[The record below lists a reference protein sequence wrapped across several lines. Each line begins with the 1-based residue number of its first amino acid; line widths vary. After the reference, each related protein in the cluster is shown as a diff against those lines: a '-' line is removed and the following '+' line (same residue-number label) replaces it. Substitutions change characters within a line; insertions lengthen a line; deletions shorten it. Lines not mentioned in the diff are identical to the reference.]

1 MTTTT
6 TTLPSLEAQ
15 REAFGRRRLVA
26 MPMAGTLAW
35 AVVGLCAPLLN
46 TLQACLLLFAATGSI
61 FYVGVFI
68 SRFTGEHL
76 LSRRH
81 PKNEFDR
88 LFMAGVMMSL
98 AVYAIAIPFYL
109 VQPDSLPLTV
119 GILTGLM
126 WLPVSWV
133 LRHPVGWLHTAV
145 RTLGVLAAW
154 LLFPENRFEAVSV
167 VIVAVYAV
175 TLVVLERRWR
185 AQQGSTVVAGVPAVA

>member
-1 MTTTT
+1 MSHTAAR
-6 TTLPSLEAQ
+6 SLETQ
-15 REAFGRRRLVA
+15 REEFARRRLVA
-26 MPMAGTLAW
+26 MPLAGTLAW
-35 AVVGLCAPLLN
+35 AVVGLGAPLLD
-46 TLQACLLLFAATGSI
+46 TLQAGLLLFVATGSI
-61 FYVGVFI
+61 FYLGVFL

-88 LFMAGVMMSL
+88 LFMAGVAMSL

-126 WLPVSWV
+126 WLPVSWI
-133 LRHPVGWLHTAV
+133 LRHPVGWLHTGV
-145 RTLGVLAAW
+145 RTVGVLAAW
-154 LLFPENRFEAVSV
+154 LAFPEARFEAVAA

-185 AQQGSTVVAGVPAVA
+185 RQQAGTTLPATAAAAA

>member
-1 MTTTT
+1 MTATASTAR
-6 TTLPSLEAQ
+6 SLEAQ
-15 REAFGRRRLVA
+15 RQEFARRRLVA
-26 MPMAGTLAW
+26 MPLAGTLAW
-35 AVVGLCAPLLN
+35 AAVGLGAPLLN
-46 TLQACLLLFAATGSI
+46 TLQSGMLLFVATGCI
-61 FYVGVFI
+61 FYLGVFI

-76 LSRRH
+76 LSPRH

-88 LFMAGVMMSL
+88 LFMAGVAMSL

-126 WLPVSWV
+126 WLPVSWI
-133 LRHPVGWLHTAV
+133 LRHPVGWLHTGV
-145 RTLGVLAAW
+145 RTVGVLTAW
-154 LLFPENRFEAVSV
+154 LVFPEARFEAVAA

-185 AQQGSTVVAGVPAVA
+185 RQQGHGKPAALPAAA